1 MDLFRFRLLNFNH
14 LAVLKRI
21 REIRRGRLLTAHHV
35 RCNQDPDN
43 GYSGASA
50 AISVVG
56 VLIAT
61 HVVRGQEATSANLP
75 DQFQTG
81 EMIEV
86 QKPKTK
92 KVHPRSKAVAT
103 TPKQQIAPV

>member
-14 LAVLKRI
+14 LAGLKLI

-50 AISVVG
+50 SACTHLVKFSAPCVERQIV
-56 VLIAT
+56 AT
-61 HVVRGQEATSANLP
+61 H
-75 DQFQTG
+75 
-81 EMIEV
+81 
-86 QKPKTK
+86 
-92 KVHPRSKAVAT
+92 
-103 TPKQQIAPV
+103 